1 MRDNYSKQ
9 NLIVVTIVAGALA
22 LVIGF
27 AAGALLTMP
36 DRQKMQAVVGDVQA
50 ELKDSITAG
59 NKQIAVSKTEVEPLK
74 SRLRGLTRELEQSKN
89 EKIILLSRIEKL
101 QKQKINPAFESITA
115 VQPLEVGETGVI
127 DQWTVVA
134 VDRESHNQQLKA
146 RLADD
151 KKGYVELFVADKIF
165 IVNQHVKALVIDKGS
180 ILRKIRILEGEQQG
194 QIGWISYAEIFRV
207 KETSG

>member
-1 MRDNYSKQ
+1 MRS
-9 NLIVVTIVAGALA
+9 LSTE
-22 LVIGF
+22 F
-27 AAGALLTMP
+27 
-36 DRQKMQAVVGDVQA
+36 
-50 ELKDSITAG
+50 E
-59 NKQIAVSKTEVEPLK
+59 QI
-74 SRLRGLTRELEQSKN
+74 KN
-89 EKIILLSRIEKL
+89 EKSVLLTQIKNL
-101 QKQKINPAFESITA
+101 QKEEAKPILATIAAT
-115 VQPLEVGETGVI
+115 QPLEVGETGVI